1 MLKES
6 SKALYSIRLSI
17 ERLFFTFFNYRFCIL
32 IIKFIKKSKRIL
44 TFRDSLNKKYI
55 FLAMKDDR
63 MGIRIVEVHVD
74 IQLLLN
80 KPVYSSYIYD
90 NIC

>member
-1 MLKES
+1 
-6 SKALYSIRLSI
+6 
-17 ERLFFTFFNYRFCIL
+17 
-32 IIKFIKKSKRIL
+32 
-44 TFRDSLNKKYI
+44 
-55 FLAMKDDR
+55 MKDDR